1 MTSRCSRNE
10 PRSFEENEEDS
21 TRERRRTNLIYR
33 QIEKKNKIERYKILT
48 GKHFKRFTCVD
59 RKSTLMTTSDNNIH
73 DNEILPYALYI
84 FGPKSGL
91 TKKSGNLQ

>member
-1 MTSRCSRNE
+1 MTSRSRNE
-10 PRSFEENEEDS
+10 PRSFEENEDS

-33 QIEKKNKIERYKILT
+33 QIEKKNKIERYK
-48 GKHFKRFTCVD
+48 
-59 RKSTLMTTSDNNIH
+59 MTTSDNNIH
-73 DNEILPYALYI
+73 DNETLPYALYI

>member
-10 PRSFEENEEDS
+10 PRSFEENEDS

-48 GKHFKRFTCVD
+48 GKHFKRFTRVD
-59 RKSTLMTTSDNNIH
+59 RKSTLMTTLIT
-73 DNEILPYALYI
+73 PYDD
-84 FGPKSGL
+84 P
-91 TKKSGNLQ
+91 

>member
-48 GKHFKRFTCVD
+48 GNHFKRFTCVD

-73 DNEILPYALYI
+73 DNKTLPYALYI